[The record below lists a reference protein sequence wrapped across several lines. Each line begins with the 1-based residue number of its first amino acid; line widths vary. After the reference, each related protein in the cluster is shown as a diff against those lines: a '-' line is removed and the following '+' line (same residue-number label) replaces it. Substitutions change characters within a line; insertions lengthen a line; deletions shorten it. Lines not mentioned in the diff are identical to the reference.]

1 VSALAAERTIRRAR
15 QGQVEALLRELDQ
28 RRGEL
33 QRLNAGGV
41 QRAGLREVKREFLEV
56 RRQLSDVVA
65 AHVYGGS
72 PRLPGGSPSISPR
85 GRCRDAAGLGSPL
98 PGGTS

>member
-1 VSALAAERTIRRAR
+1 MSALAAERTARRAR
-15 QGQVEALLRELDQ
+15 QGQVEALLRELDE

-33 QRLNAGGV
+33 HRLNAGGV
-41 QRAGLREVKREFLEV
+41 QRAGLRDVKREVLEV

-72 PRLPGGSPSISPR
+72 PRLPRASRSISPR
-85 GRCRDAAGLGSPL
+85 GRVGTAEGASLGSPL
-98 PGGTS
+98 PG